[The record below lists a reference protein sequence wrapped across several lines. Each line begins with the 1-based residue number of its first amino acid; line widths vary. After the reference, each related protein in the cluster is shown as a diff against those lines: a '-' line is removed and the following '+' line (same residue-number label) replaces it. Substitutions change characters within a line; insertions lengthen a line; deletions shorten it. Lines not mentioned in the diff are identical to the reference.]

1 VYLQNGSV
9 VANPMRVERRDTLET
24 YKQLSHTTY
33 LCNYHV
39 IFCPKYRFRILHGPL
54 GQKVRALIRK
64 VSQWKGAEIIEGRV
78 SRDHVHLVLSIPPK
92 YAVSEVIGTIKGRVA
107 IRLFKEV
114 PELRKRYWGRR
125 FWSRGYFVSTIG
137 VNESIIRQYVQKQE
151 LKERQA
157 EQLGFDY

>member
-1 VYLQNGSV
+1 MEL
-9 VANPMRVERRDTLET
+9 

-39 IFCPKYRFRILHGPL
+39 VFCPKYRFRILYGTV
-54 GQKVRALIRK
+54 GQKVRDHIRK
-64 VSQWKGAEIIEGRV
+64 ISEWKGAEIIEGHV
-78 SRDHVHLVLSIPPK
+78 SRDYVHLVFSIPPK

-107 IRLFKEV
+107 IRIFKEL
-114 PELRKRYWGRR
+114 PEVRKKYWGGH

-137 VNESIIRQYVQKQE
+137 VNEKIIRQYIQKQE

-157 EQLGFDY
+157 EQLGFEW